1 MAPLP
6 FNIEKLRLC
15 VIMLLHSYE
24 AAFIRC
30 CVVTLCRNSTIA
42 DTMARLWR
50 PSVIRPVVIH
60 VMDYIPAVAVVAD
73 VAQGSIPHLHAPALT
88 HAPLPQHPRSRL
100 VPADLREGEDPAV
113 VPLIPQ
119 GTYSPSGRH
128 STRAVTSL
136 IDFSPTLPP
145 YSYLRTNACSIIT
158 QEIERML
165 DICKTWHCG
174 PRCHQMA
181 PNGPAQELQRW
192 DSYLME
198 TPGRKG

>member
-1 MAPLP
+1 MPLP

-15 VIMLLHSYE
+15 VITLLHSYE
-24 AAFIRC
+24 VAFIRF
-30 CVVTLCRNSTIA
+30 CVVTLCRIATIA
-42 DTMARLWR
+42 DTIARLRR

-73 VAQGSIPHLHAPALT
+73 VAQGSIPHLHAPALA

-100 VPADLREGEDPAV
+100 VPADLREGEDPTV
-113 VPLIPQ
+113 VPFDTPRAM
-119 GTYSPSGRH
+119 YSPSGRH

-145 YSYLRTNACSIIT
+145 YSNLRTNACSIIT
-158 QEIERML
+158 HPIERMP
-165 DICKTWHCG
+165 DICKTWHCE

-181 PNGPAQELQRW
+181 PNDPAQELRRW
-192 DSYLME
+192 DSYLMA
-198 TPGRKG
+198 TPG